1 VRLPEPFVFFVDR
14 SLGGRVV
21 AQALREAR
29 EEVRV
34 HDDLFKQDTDDE
46 VWLADVGER
55 GWAVLTKDVLIRRDS
70 LQRRVLLAA
79 NVAAFVFAR
88 GDVSGSVMAGAF
100 AAALP
105 RMKKALRRFELP
117 FIASVTVGGEVT
129 LMYDATGPATPPKRM
144 K

>member
-1 VRLPEPFVFFVDR
+1 VRLREPFVFFVDR

-21 AQALREAR
+21 AQALREAG

-34 HDDLFKQDTDDE
+34 HDDHFAQDTDDE

-55 GWAVLTKDVLIRRDS
+55 GWVVLTKDVLIRRDS

-79 NVAAFVFAR
+79 NVAAFMFAR
-88 GDVSGSVMAGAF
+88 GDVSGGVMAAAF
-100 AAALP
+100 AMALP
-105 RMKKALRRFELP
+105 RMKRALRRFDLP
-117 FIASVTVGGEVT
+117 LIASVTVGGDVT
-129 LMYDATGPATPPKRM
+129 LVYDAAGRATPPKPV

>member
-1 VRLPEPFVFFVDR
+1 MRLREPFVFFVDR

-21 AQALREAR
+21 AQALREAG

-34 HDDLFKQDTDDE
+34 HDDHFAQDTDDE

-55 GWAVLTKDVLIRRDS
+55 GWVVLTKDVLIRRDS

-79 NVAAFVFAR
+79 NVAAFMFAR
-88 GDVSGSVMAGAF
+88 GDVSGGVMAAAF
-100 AAALP
+100 AMALP
-105 RMKKALRRFELP
+105 RMKRALRRFDLP
-117 FIASVTVGGEVT
+117 LIASVTVGGDVT
-129 LMYDATGPATPPKRM
+129 LVYDAAGRATPPKPV

>member
-1 VRLPEPFVFFVDR
+1 VRLREPFVFFVDR

-21 AQALREAR
+21 AQALREAG

-34 HDDLFKQDTDDE
+34 HDDLFSQDTDDE

-70 LQRRVLLAA
+70 LQRQVLLAA
-79 NVAAFVFAR
+79 NVAAFMFAR
-88 GDVSGSVMAGAF
+88 GDVSGGVMAAAF
-100 AAALP
+100 ATALP
-105 RMKKALRRFELP
+105 RMKRALRWFDLP
-117 FIASVTVGGEVT
+117 LIASVTVGGDVT
-129 LMYDATGPATPPKRM
+129 LVYDAAGRATPPKPV